1 MSVYLPQQTC
11 RSLEVFIPSIETVSE
26 LIFDHSFEL
35 IEGEERG
42 ILVLSIYKTFRSEL
56 VVISTFFNVTCSSSA
71 ERIKAPPVLSLF
83 FISRLLALETFTGG
97 VDIFLFVA
105 ELFCELSGVWIDVL
119 GVCTDCELPLP
130 ALLPLAYKFFVAKC
144 VYVYF

>member
-1 MSVYLPQQTC
+1 MYLPQQTC

-26 LIFDHSFEL
+26 LIFDHPFEL

-56 VVISTFFNVTCSSSA
+56 VVISTFFNVTCSSSS

-97 VDIFLFVA
+97 VDIFLFGV
-105 ELFCELSGVWIDVL
+105 ELFCELS
-119 GVCTDCELPLP
+119 
-130 ALLPLAYKFFVAKC
+130 C
-144 VYVYF
+144 V